1 VSTGGNNRD
10 CDIRNLCSIDPR
22 LWAALSHMKPRPL
35 VLLLAF
41 VLLAH
46 WAGLVWLRG
55 QMPDVRPLI
64 PMVDPLFTRIVVPTR
79 AIQARLVPPKTHLAH
94 VPQNTVSN
102 VTQADVA
109 AEPAP
114 GQEQPDGPRDSHPSD
129 TLAQAVAQAASAP
142 DLAKPTDP
150 TKAALP
156 AAPATV
162 ASAPVIEESTP
173 ALDSWPT
180 DTRVSYQL
188 TGNYRGPL
196 YGSARVQWQREQ
208 SRYQVR
214 VDLRMALVLG
224 VSMISQGEV
233 SDAGLRPQVYE
244 EQFLGSV
251 RHLTFNGGLVKF
263 HDGSQVLAPPALQD
277 TVSQLVELS
286 HRFSSGREAL
296 KVGGQ
301 VSVWLAR
308 PQGMAWWTYDVTDE
322 ETLITPELGP
332 VPAFHLVPRP
342 IANPS
347 GVITVELWFAPSLQ
361 YLPVRLRISLGSGNF
376 VDLLV
381 EHIEQAAQT
390 R

>member
-1 VSTGGNNRD
+1 MLS
-10 CDIRNLCSIDPR
+10 L
-22 LWAALSHMKPRPL
+22 AAPDRWVALPHMKPRPF
-35 VLLLAF
+35 VLLLAL
-41 VLLAH
+41 VLLGH

-55 QMPDVRPLI
+55 QMPDFQPLI
-64 PMVDPLFTRIVVPTR
+64 PMVDPLFTRIVVPTHPAALR
-79 AIQARLVPPKTHLAH
+79 PERFRQQPTRIPPAA
-94 VPQNTVSN
+94 VS
-102 VTQADVA
+102 VVATADVA

-114 GQEQPDGPRDSHPSD
+114 EQDQQQGPGDSQPSD

-142 DLAKPTDP
+142 DLAEPTDP
-150 TKAALP
+150 TEAALP
-156 AAPATV
+156 AAPATI
-162 ASAPVIEESTP
+162 ASAPVSDEATP
-173 ALDSWPT
+173 APESWPP
-180 DTRVSYQL
+180 DTRVSYSL
-188 TGNYRGPL
+188 KGFYRGDID
-196 YGSARVQWQREQ
+196 GSARVQWQREQ

-214 VDLRMALVLG
+214 VDLRMALVIG

-233 SDAGLRPQVYE
+233 SESGLLPRVYE
-244 EQFLGSV
+244 EQLLGRV
-251 RHLTFNGGLVKF
+251 RRVGVDGGWVKF
-263 HDGSQVLAPPALQD
+263 NDDSQVLAPPALQD

-308 PQGMAWWTYDVTDE
+308 PQGIAWWTYDVTEE
-322 ETLITPELGP
+322 ETLTTPELGP
-332 VPAFHLVPRP
+332 VQAFHLVPRP

-347 GVITVELWFAPSLQ
+347 GVITAELWFAPSLQ

-381 EHIEQAAQT
+381 EHIEQTAQT

>member
-1 VSTGGNNRD
+1 
-10 CDIRNLCSIDPR
+10 
-22 LWAALSHMKPRPL
+22 
-35 VLLLAF
+35 VLLL
-41 VLLAH
+41 VLIGHGISLSWLAQQ
-46 WAGLVWLRG
+46 WPR
-55 QMPDVRPLI
+55 QKPL
-64 PMVDPLFTRIVVPTR
+64 PSMAEPLFTRLIMPRLTAPQKPSAKPKPARPRRRAPVKLAPDLIDPVP
-79 AIQARLVPPKTHLAH
+79 AAAMPDAQ
-94 VPQNTVSN
+94 
-102 VTQADVA
+102 TQT
-109 AEPAP
+109 EPASP
-114 GQEQPDGPRDSHPSD
+114 MPADD
-129 TLAQAVAQAASAP
+129 ASAP
-142 DLAKPTDP
+142 
-150 TKAALP
+150 AA
-156 AAPATV
+156 AAESE
-162 ASAPVIEESTP
+162 ASAAVIEES
-173 ALDSWPT
+173 ASAVDSWPS

-233 SDAGLRPQVYE
+233 SDTGLRPQVYE
-244 EQFLGSV
+244 ERFLGSV
-251 RHLTFNGGLVKF
+251 RRVAFDDGRVKF

-286 HRFSSGREAL
+286 HRFSSGRETL
-296 KVGGQ
+296 KVGAQ

-308 PQGMAWWTYDVTDE
+308 PQGMAWWTYDVTE
-322 ETLITPELGP
+322 EEMLMTPELGP

-342 IANPS
+342 IPNPS
-347 GVITVELWFAPSLQ
+347 GVITAELWFAPSLR

-381 EHIEQAAQT
+381 EQIEQTAQT

>member
-1 VSTGGNNRD
+1 
-10 CDIRNLCSIDPR
+10 
-22 LWAALSHMKPRPL
+22 MKPRPL
-35 VLLLAF
+35 WLLLLLVF
-41 VLLAH
+41 VLLGH
-46 WAGLVWLRG
+46 WAGLAWLRELV
-55 QMPDVRPLI
+55 PEFKPL
-64 PMVDPLFTRIVVPTR
+64 PLMAEPLFTRLIMPTQT
-79 AIQARLVPPKTHLAH
+79 APPVPPPRARRQRIRVAPKVAP
-94 VPQNTVSN
+94 V
-102 VTQADVA
+102 VTEAALPPAGASDQA
-109 AEPAP
+109 
-114 GQEQPDGPRDSHPSD
+114 Q
-129 TLAQAVAQAASAP
+129 P
-142 DLAKPTDP
+142 DLASGLPTNDDVTPPPPTMAATDP
-150 TKAALP
+150 PTP
-156 AAPATV
+156 APES
-162 ASAPVIEESTP
+162 SAPVIEESTP

-233 SDAGLRPQVYE
+233 SDTGLLPKVYE

-251 RHLTFNGGLVKF
+251 RRVAFDDGRVKF

-308 PQGMAWWTYDVTDE
+308 PQSMAWWTYDVTE
-322 ETLITPELGP
+322 EKMLMTPELGP
-332 VPAFHLVPRP
+332 VSAFHLVPRP
-342 IANPS
+342 IPNPG
-347 GVITVELWFAPSLQ
+347 GVITAELWFAPSLQ

-381 EHIEQAAQT
+381 EQIEQAAQT

>member
-1 VSTGGNNRD
+1 
-10 CDIRNLCSIDPR
+10 
-22 LWAALSHMKPRPL
+22 MKPRPL
-35 VLLLAF
+35 VLLMAF

-55 QMPDVRPLI
+55 QMPDVQRLI
-64 PMVDPLFTRIVVPTR
+64 PMVDPLFTRIVVPAR
-79 AIQARLVPPKTHLAH
+79 ADQARLVPPKTHLAH
-94 VPQNTVSN
+94 VPQNTASN

-114 GQEQPDGPRDSHPSD
+114 EQDQPDGPGDSQPSD
-129 TLAQAVAQAASAP
+129 TPAQAAFAP
-142 DLAKPTDP
+142 DLAEPTDP
-150 TKAALP
+150 TEAALS

-162 ASAPVIEESTP
+162 ASAPVIEESTT

-196 YGSARVQWQREQ
+196 YGSSRVQWQREQ

-233 SDAGLRPQVYE
+233 SNAGLQPHIYE

-251 RHLTFNGGLVKF
+251 RHVAFDGGLVKF
-263 HDGSQVLAPPALQD
+263 HDGSQVLAPPAVQD

-322 ETLITPELGP
+322 ETLISPGLGP

-381 EHIEQAAQT
+381 EHIEQTAQT